1 MMVFWFSNK
10 TAWKRMG
17 RGRCGGGTAPR
28 ARPVACVG
36 NGVGC
41 IAGEAAAGAVVVVV
55 VEAWRL
61 ELTRRS
67 P

>member
-1 MMVFWFSNK
+1 MICDEAKLVML
-10 TAWKRMG
+10 
-17 RGRCGGGTAPR
+17 
-28 ARPVACVG
+28 VAVG
-36 NGVGC
+36 VVT
-41 IAGEAAAGAVVVVV
+41 AAAAVVVVVVV

>member
-1 MMVFWFSNK
+1 MVLRVRPTPTRFPTNVRSTPVDN
-10 TAWKRMG
+10 TPVG
-17 RGRCGGGTAPR
+17 RR
-28 ARPVACVG
+28 VAV
-36 NGVGC
+36 VVVV
-41 IAGEAAAGAVVVVV
+41 VVVVV